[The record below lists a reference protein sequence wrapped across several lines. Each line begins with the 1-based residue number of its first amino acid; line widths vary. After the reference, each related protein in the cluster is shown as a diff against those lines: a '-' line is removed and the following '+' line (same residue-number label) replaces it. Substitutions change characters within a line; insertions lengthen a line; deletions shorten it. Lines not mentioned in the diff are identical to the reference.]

1 MRRDGERLILITSL
15 RAYST
20 RSLKNTLKRMGWYS
34 RSKQG
39 EAEWVRVYHPYP
51 KRFDRMER
59 EGGLE
64 VRPVSEILPPEV
76 NGEE

>member
-39 EAEWVRVYHPYP
+39 EAEGVRVYHPYP
-51 KRFDRMER
+51 RRFDRMVK
-59 EGGLE
+59 EGGL
-64 VRPVSEILPPEV
+64 RRRKGNASC
-76 NGEE
+76 G